1 MDCRQRLEGE
11 VIRREGTSS
20 NHTKPK
26 AFLLCYVPSPLFP
39 AHWSLWIPYDGK
51 SGRGTRIH
59 VTGDALNGFQHD
71 FDRGYDP
78 RTDDRHPRLIQLGV
92 VDASSLPQLAER
104 VGPCL
109 EGIDTRVL
117 RACSAVEELS
127 MAIPAPG
134 SGTDTPQA
142 HSRVQIQNY
151 LGRARIAPVPVELSV
166 APVAGARLER
176 AGEAAPVDGGP
187 GT

>member
-134 SGTDTPQA
+134 PSLRSSGSAMVCWPCFFDIYGMDPVQA
-142 HSRVQIQNY
+142 LILLRHTLEFRFRTASR
-151 LGRARIAPVPVELSV
+151 GSDSWWIA
-166 APVAGARLER
+166 
-176 AGEAAPVDGGP
+176 
-187 GT
+187 